1 MADGGQ
7 RRVAVAES
15 STPRPT
21 CLRRGV
27 EDSAT
32 ATRADQKQAFQAI
45 PYPLSSA
52 IRHQQSNIP
61 QPAQTSDLAADRPD
75 GVLALYQEHF
85 GLRALPFGETVDPA
99 ATVSLPSREAARR
112 RLRYGLEQGRG
123 PALLFGPSGSGKTV
137 VAAELARGLGG
148 RSVHLTYPAMPAP
161 EFLAFLADELDG
173 LQHATA
179 GPPPGLHATL
189 RRLRAR
195 LAGPAIRGRPTL
207 LIVDEAHLIDDPAT
221 FESLRLLTNFAS
233 AGPPD
238 LMLLLV
244 GQPGGPARPAAVAG
258 RSADGPLRARAAGR
272 GRVVGLRPRPARR
285 GRRPCSAVRP
295 RGSWPPSIDTPTAS
309 PAA

>member
-1 MADGGQ
+1 M
-7 RRVAVAES
+7 
-15 STPRPT
+15 
-21 CLRRGV
+21 
-27 EDSAT
+27 
-32 ATRADQKQAFQAI
+32 
-45 PYPLSSA
+45 
-52 IRHQQSNIP
+52 
-61 QPAQTSDLAADRPD
+61 
-75 GVLALYQEHF
+75 YQEHF

-99 ATVSLPSREAARR
+99 ATVALPSREAARR

-161 EFLAFLADELDG
+161 EFLAFLADEFDG
-173 LQHATA
+173 LQHTTG

-244 GQPGGPARPAAVAG
+244 GNPEVLLALPPSLADRLTARYGLGPLAEAESAAYVLGRLDAAGARAPLFGPEELAALHRHADGLPRRLNRLADLALLVAFAEGLARPDARCIAAAA
-258 RSADGPLRARAAGR
+258 RDAAPAPLAA
-272 GRVVGLRPRPARR
+272 
-285 GRRPCSAVRP
+285 
-295 RGSWPPSIDTPTAS
+295 
-309 PAA
+309 